1 MNITK
6 EIIKDIAIRA
16 VKTFVQAFL
25 SAISVDALLGVTDF
39 DAFKRIAVSMLI
51 AGSAAGIS
59 AVWNT
64 VLRAVNSKLEGT
76 AKQ

>member
-25 SAISVDALLGVTDF
+25 STISVDALLGVTDF

-64 VLRAVNSKLEGT
+64 VLRAVNSRLEGT
-76 AKQ
+76 AKR